1 MAGIFIYRWQKGWV
15 IWAKV
20 TQLLSSRIGIRPG
33 SIQATCSTL
42 CCDDVNKE
50 ETPGTGFKTPVLYTS
65 TKLASSLLLLGNC
78 WGYVLGVASTFSI
91 HSMAETH
98 MHSPVYF
105 AALDEM
111 LIAVVIFISEF
122 NTLSFLSYF
131 VQWEAAPLPLFPWT
145 IRIPKHDTYL
155 KWYVNTWLFLPQSG
169 KKIA

>member
-98 MHSPVYF
+98 I
-105 AALDEM
+105 ALTCLLCSFRWNVNCSCNLHFWVQYSFFFVLFCTM
-111 LIAVVIFISEF
+111 RGCPSSFISL
-122 NTLSFLSYF
+122 NNKD
-131 VQWEAAPLPLFPWT
+131 P
-145 IRIPKHDTYL
+145 
-155 KWYVNTWLFLPQSG
+155 
-169 KKIA
+169 